1 MLTGILLN
9 EGCRLEELKEVTD
22 VYSEPCQTSKMEV
35 FANTVNSFQLLTIFE
50 NSQGSESVTGS
61 GGYLIW
67 QVSKKSTILSPC

>member
-22 VYSEPCQTSKMEV
+22 VYSEPCQTSKMKI
-35 FANTVNSFQLLTIFE
+35 FAKAVNSFQLLTIFE

-61 GGYLIW
+61 GG
-67 QVSKKSTILSPC
+67 